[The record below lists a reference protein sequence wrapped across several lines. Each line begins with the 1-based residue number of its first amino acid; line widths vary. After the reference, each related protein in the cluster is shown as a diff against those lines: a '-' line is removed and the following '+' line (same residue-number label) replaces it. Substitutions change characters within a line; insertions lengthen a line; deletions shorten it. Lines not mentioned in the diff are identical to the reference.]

1 MKLEMVKE
9 LSSTE
14 NPWYCIYLD
23 GRYMMGSYDQK
34 KIDEIFATA
43 VKDPENFF
51 KTKKEILKSYEFNV
65 PL

>member
-1 MKLEMVKE
+1 
-9 LSSTE
+9 
-14 NPWYCIYLD
+14 
-23 GRYMMGSYDQK
+23 MMGSYDQK